1 MIKRRKENIFRFFKQ
16 IYEFKPNAL
25 WVLYSS
31 IFLYETK
38 NKTKLRKKRPSLP
51 ATNNLIW
58 RLIQNIHVN
67 AKIKSFTSSKTLMVG
82 CFSAAL
88 IRAWKQATNPTLRFQ
103 KKITYSPLFL
113 LKNMYLLLLLLLCF
127 FLSLSPFF
135 VLLQKQKFKWILR
148 AMHD

>member
-1 MIKRRKENIFRFFKQ
+1 MIKRRKEKIFRFFKQ

-25 WVLYSS
+25 WVLYFFYSVGNQKK
-31 IFLYETK
+31 I
-38 NKTKLRKKRPSLP
+38 KKRPSLP

-67 AKIKSFTSSKTLMVG
+67 AEIKSFTSSKTLMVG

-103 KKITYSPLFL
+103 NKIIYSPLFL
-113 LKNMYLLLLLLLCF
+113 LKNMYFMLLLLLF
-127 FLSLSPFF
+127 FCHCLHSVFCYRSKNSNGF
-135 VLLQKQKFKWILR
+135 
-148 AMHD
+148 